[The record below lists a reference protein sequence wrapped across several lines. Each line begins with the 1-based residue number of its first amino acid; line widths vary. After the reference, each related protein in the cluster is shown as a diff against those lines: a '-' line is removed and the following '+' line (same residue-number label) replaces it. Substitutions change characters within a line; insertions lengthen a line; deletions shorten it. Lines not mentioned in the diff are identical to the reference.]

1 MNRYLLEEMTWT
13 EIKEALGKGYRTV
26 IICTASIEQ
35 HGPHLAE
42 LTDSAIGEASAVD
55 LAKRLGDALVAP
67 VIRPGLSS
75 HHMKLPGSLTLR
87 PEVFTG
93 LVEDYVTAYKAHGF
107 EKIVLLSSHG
117 GNFKILEEIAAN
129 LRLKYPELKIAT
141 GLPLSKMLELL
152 KKMEGSE
159 NLQPGACGGHA
170 CDYET
175 SVMLH
180 LYPEHV
186 RMNQAEAGYVGS
198 LSGVL
203 VDRVFEEGITAISTI
218 GVMGDPSSADALRG
232 SRFFEIV
239 QAALYESVLA
249 GFAEI

>member
-1 MNRYLLEEMTWT
+1 MTGYLLEEMTWT

-26 IICTASIEQ
+26 IICAASIEQ

-75 HHMKLPGSLTLR
+75 HHMELPGSLTLR
-87 PEVFTG
+87 PEVFIG
-93 LVEDYVTAYKAHGF
+93 IMEDYVAAYKAHGF

-129 LRLKYPELKIAT
+129 LRFKYPELKIVT

-152 KKMEGSE
+152 KKMEDIHSF
-159 NLQPGACGGHA
+159 PTRRSSDHRK
-170 CDYET
+170 
-175 SVMLH
+175 SV
-180 LYPEHV
+180 V
-186 RMNQAEAGYVGS
+186 
-198 LSGVL
+198 
-203 VDRVFEEGITAISTI
+203 
-218 GVMGDPSSADALRG
+218 
-232 SRFFEIV
+232 
-239 QAALYESVLA
+239 
-249 GFAEI
+249 